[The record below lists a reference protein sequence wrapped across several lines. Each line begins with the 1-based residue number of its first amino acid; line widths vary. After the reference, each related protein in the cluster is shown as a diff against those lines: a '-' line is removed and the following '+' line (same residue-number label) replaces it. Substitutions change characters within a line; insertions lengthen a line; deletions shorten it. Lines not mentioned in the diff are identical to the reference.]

1 MIYRAMVRENVYG
14 KQSGIEL
21 AGTQVLKIT
30 HTSLGVS

>member
-21 AGTQVLKIT
+21 AGTIT
-30 HTSLGVS
+30 HTNLGVS